1 MVDARQSTVAGLGI
15 ATLFLLLSWSKVRVL
30 VFERTDAWCQVARKC
45 VRFDGSTLLAAMNAL
60 CLSPQPLPQL
70 SPSRP
75 YSSVFNA
82 PLIVSVVA
90 QFAVH
95 LYFLVQAVDLCIP
108 YLPE

>member
-1 MVDARQSTVAGLGI
+1 MVPTCSHTCSILRFGFIG
-15 ATLFLLLSWSKVRVL
+15 VL
-30 VFERTDAWCQVARKC
+30 I
-45 VRFDGSTLLAAMNAL
+45 NAL

>member
-1 MVDARQSTVAGLGI
+1 
-15 ATLFLLLSWSKVRVL
+15 
-30 VFERTDAWCQVARKC
+30 
-45 VRFDGSTLLAAMNAL
+45 MNAL